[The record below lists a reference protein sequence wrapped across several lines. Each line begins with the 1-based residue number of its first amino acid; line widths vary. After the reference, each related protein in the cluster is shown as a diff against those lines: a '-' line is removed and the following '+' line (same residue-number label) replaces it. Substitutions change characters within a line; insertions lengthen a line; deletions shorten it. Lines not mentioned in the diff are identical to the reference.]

1 MLGRLQMT
9 TKEALEQYNII
20 AGRVFCTRNKKWLIQ
35 DGLFKATTLEQEIMR
50 VVATKLDG
58 DAGDATMLD
67 STNESGMGAA

>member
-20 AGRVFCTRNKKWLIQ
+20 AGRVFCTSNKKWLIQ
-35 DGLFKATTLEQEIMR
+35 DGTFKATTLEQEIKR
-50 VVATKLDG
+50 VVATKLG
-58 DAGDATMLD
+58 GGGDATMLD